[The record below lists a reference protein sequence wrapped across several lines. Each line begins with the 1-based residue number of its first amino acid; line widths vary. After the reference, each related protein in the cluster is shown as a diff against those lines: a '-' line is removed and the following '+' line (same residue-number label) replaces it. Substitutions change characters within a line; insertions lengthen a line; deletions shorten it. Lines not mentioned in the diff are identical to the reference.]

1 MKKLAAIVLAVV
13 SMSCEAKVT
22 NNNKVTQIEK
32 GEVNMDNK
40 KTETAIFAGGCFWCT
55 EAFFTDLMGVE
66 KVVSGYIGGKT
77 ENPTYKEVCEGYSG
91 HAEAIQ
97 ITFDPEQITYEDLL
111 EIHFATHDPTTLNR
125 QGADVGT
132 QYRSEIFYMN
142 ESQKV
147 AAENFIK
154 LLTDQNIFEK
164 KIVTKIS
171 AATKFYPAED
181 YHQDYYALNPNQPY
195 CQAVIAPKLS
205 KLRKNYKSKL
215 KS

>member
-22 NNNKVTQIEK
+22 NNNKVTQLEK

-55 EAFFTDLMGVE
+55 EAFFTDLKGVE

-111 EIHFATHDPTTLNR
+111 EIHFSTHDPTTLNR